1 MNAQLQTT
9 LTILVAALCA
19 TAAALLS
26 TTQPQLAIALGGA
39 ASTLFAW
46 VGIKRPVDK

>member
-19 TAAALLS
+19 TAAALLATS
-26 TTQPQLAIALGGA
+26 QPQLATMLGGA
-39 ASTLFAW
+39 ATTLFAW
-46 VGIKRPVDK
+46 VGMKRPVDK